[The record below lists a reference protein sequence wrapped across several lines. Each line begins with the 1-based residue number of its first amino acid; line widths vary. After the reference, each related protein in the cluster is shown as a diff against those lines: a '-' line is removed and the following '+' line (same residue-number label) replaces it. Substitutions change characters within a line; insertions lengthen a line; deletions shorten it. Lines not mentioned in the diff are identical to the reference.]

1 MMRIG
6 AKTFHTVVAA
16 GLLLSA
22 AWPVVEILCRSGD
35 CIFLGGSDS
44 ETSIALLLLL
54 LELAVISLKLIVCV
68 APQLL
73 TRLFISIP
81 RAAAA
86 VEASLCPFVAPT
98 PSPPLFLRI

>member
-6 AKTFHTVVAA
+6 GKTFHTVIAA
-16 GLLLSA
+16 GLLMSA
-22 AWPVVEILCRSGD
+22 VWPVVEILCRSGD
-35 CIFLGGSDS
+35 CIFVGGSDS

-54 LELAVISLKLIVCV
+54 LELTVISLKLIVCF

-73 TRLFISIP
+73 TRLFISVS
-81 RAAAA
+81 RDAAALD
-86 VEASLCPFVAPT
+86 ASLCPFVNPT